1 MKREK
6 TKLITS
12 IGGQALMEGVMM
24 RGPHRTVA
32 AVRNADGDIVL
43 KDIEPLNL
51 GKKCKFFRLPIVRG
65 IVNMIDSF
73 ATGYK
78 ALMYSTEVAIDGVD
92 EPEEE
97 MSKLDKWID
106 KHFGE
111 KFLNVFMGIMTV
123 LIVVACIAVF
133 FLVPSWL
140 YNLLVYLLPGIKD
153 IMLLRSVFEGVVRI
167 ILFIAYMALCLA
179 NKEVRRLYRY
189 HGAEHKTI
197 FCYEYG
203 LELTVE
209 NVMKQRRFHP
219 RCGTSFI
226 IIILILGI
234 FVGCFIPF
242 TNPFLRTVVRLLCVP
257 IVVGLGYELIKL
269 CGRHD
274 NLLTSIIAAP
284 GMWMQRLTTKEPDAE
299 MVEAAIAAM
308 KAVIPENG
316 EDKIG

>member
-111 KFLNVFMGIMTV
+111 KFLNVFMVIMTV
-123 LIVVACIAVF
+123 VIFVACIAAF
-133 FLVPSWL
+133 FFVPSWL
-140 YNLLVYLLPGIKD
+140 YNLLVYLLPGIRD
-153 IMLLRSVFEGVVRI
+153 IMLLRSVFEGVVKI
-167 ILFIAYMALCLA
+167 ILLVAYMALCLV
-179 NKEVRRLYRY
+179 NKEVKRLYRY

-209 NVMKQRRFHP
+209 NVMKQKRFHP

-226 IIILILGI
+226 IIILMLGI
-234 FVGCFIPF
+234 FVGCLIPF
-242 TNPFLRTVVRLLCVP
+242 TDAFLRTGVRLLCMP
-257 IVVGLGYELIKL
+257 IVIGLGYELIKL

-299 MVEAAIAAM
+299 MIEAAIAAM